1 MICFITG
8 GAGFIGSHLA
18 ARLLSDDSVEKV
30 VVYDNLSSG
39 SLAHLNYVF
48 KNPKFE
54 FIKGDIKNENLLYD
68 SMLGCD
74 TVFHLA
80 ANPDISKAST
90 MPEVDFWEGSYLT
103 LNVLQA
109 MKKCNAKRIIF
120 TSGSGVYGDKA
131 GFFFDESYGPCFP
144 VSPYGAAK
152 ASSESLISAYCH
164 MFNIRGL
171 SFRFA
176 NVVGP
181 SQTHGVGFDFIRKLK
196 ADGSQL
202 LILGDG
208 KQSKSYI
215 HITDILDAMFMVMSK
230 QEDHIKYDVFNVSTD
245 DYISV
250 NEIARLSCDVLG
262 LNFKNISITY
272 TGGDRGWNG
281 DVPNIRF
288 NTDKIKSIGW
298 SCQYSSAVAM
308 EMALRSISTNNFGP
322 AL

>member
-1 MICFITG
+1 MICLITG
-8 GAGFIGSHLA
+8 GAGFVGSHLVSK
-18 ARLLSDDSVEKV
+18 LLISDDVEKV

-39 SLAHLNYVF
+39 TLAHLKAVI

-54 FIKGDIKNENLLYD
+54 FINGDIKNENLLYN

-80 ANPDISKAST
+80 ANPDISKAAT

-109 MKKCNAKRIIF
+109 MKRCKAKRIIF
-120 TSGSGVYGDKA
+120 TSGSGVYGEKL
-131 GFFFDESYGPCFP
+131 GFFFEESYGPCFP

-164 MFNIRGL
+164 MFDIKGL

-181 SQTHGVGFDFIRKLK
+181 CQTHGVGFDFIKKLK
-196 ADGSQL
+196 IDSKQL

-215 HITDILDAMFMVMSK
+215 HIDDILEAVLMVVSIK
-230 QEDHIKYDVFNVSTD
+230 EDDTKYDVFNVSTD

-250 NEIARLSCDVLG
+250 NDIARLSCEVLG
-262 LNFKNISITY
+262 LDVNNVVFNY

-281 DVPNIRF
+281 DVPSIRF
-288 NTDKIKSIGW
+288 NTDKIKRIGW
-298 SCQYSSAVAM
+298 SCRYSSVVAM
-308 EMALRSISTNNFGP
+308 EMALRSMSINIFEKS
-322 AL
+322 L